1 MSQTIRKSSQVAK
14 RYANSLLDLTEE
26 KPGLETIKEDV
37 EKLVSVLGKSDELS
51 RAIKDPRIKQSDK
64 KAVVQAIAEKIKID
78 KSLVG
83 FLDAIAENNRLKDL
97 LPVLQAVLEE
107 VKARRGIVDAHVV
120 VANNFD
126 QKYEADLKKTL
137 VKSFGTNINLS
148 VEQDESLLGG
158 IVLKVGSV
166 MVDDSVKNKLLRLE
180 RQMIS
185 GQTPKQQIK
194 EVA

>member
-26 KPGLETIKEDV
+26 KPGLETVKEDV
-37 EKLVSVLGKSDELS
+37 EKLVSILSKSEELA

-83 FLDAIAENNRLKDL
+83 FLNAIAENKRLKDL
-97 LPVLQAVLEE
+97 LPVLEAVLEE
-107 VKARRGIVDAHVV
+107 VKGRRGIVDAHVV

-126 QKYEADLKKTL
+126 QKYETDLKKSL
-137 VKSFGTNINLS
+137 IKSFGTNINLS
-148 VEQDESLLGG
+148 IEKDESLLGG
-158 IVLKVGSV
+158 LVLKVGSV